1 MNYLKILITY
11 FSNTGNTEK
20 IAKSMKDGLLDYDV
34 DLIHA
39 KDVDPCTFSSY
50 DIVFLGSGVYASR
63 VDKSILAMIKK
74 AVPEFPVKLA
84 YFCTH
89 ASLKLF
95 QEPFKRITGIIKKHN
110 CEIIGEFDCV
120 GENLGIPLDSQLG
133 MLKGLPEDQREKAIK
148 DMEKMKGRPNEMD
161 LENAKNFAISL
172 VKNL

>member
-1 MNYLKILITY
+1 MF

-20 IAKSMKDGLLDYDV
+20 IANSMKDGLTNYDV
-34 DLIHA
+34 DVIPV
-39 KDVDPCTFSSY
+39 KDVNPNTLNSY

-63 VDKSILAMIKK
+63 IDKSILTMIKK
-74 AVPEFPVKLA
+74 AGPNLPARFV

-95 QEPFKRITGIIKKHN
+95 QEPFKRITGVIKKHN

-120 GENLGIPLDSQLG
+120 GENLGIPLDTQLA
-133 MLKGLPEDQREKAIK
+133 MLENLPEDQREKATK

>member
-1 MNYLKILITY
+1 LKILITY

-20 IAKSMKDGLLDYDV
+20 IAKSMKEGLVDYDV
-34 DLIHA
+34 ELIRA
-39 KDVDPCTFSSY
+39 KDVDPSTLSSY
-50 DIVFLGSGVYASR
+50 DIAFLGSGVYASR
-63 VDKSILAMIKK
+63 IDKSILTMIKK
-74 AVPEFPVKLA
+74 AVPELPAKLA

-95 QEPFKRITGIIKKHN
+95 QEPFKRITGVIKKHD

-120 GENLGIPLDSQLG
+120 GENLGIPLDKQLA
-133 MLKGLPEDQREKAIK
+133 MLDNLPEAQREKAIK

-172 VKNL
+172 VKKL